1 VVVSLG
7 KGIIT
12 VGEGLLVSVT
22 SFSIRRDTT
31 SHPDNKNAIKQKHK
45 NFCRIMV
52 TLSMPVLQVYWQ
64 DRQSQTVK
72 RLEMMQAFLV
82 RLV

>member
-22 SFSIRRDTT
+22 SFSIRRDTA
-31 SHPDNKNAIKQKHK
+31 SHPDSKNAIKHKHK
-45 NFCRIMV
+45 KIWRIMV
-52 TLSMPVLQVYWQ
+52 ILSMPVLQVYRQ